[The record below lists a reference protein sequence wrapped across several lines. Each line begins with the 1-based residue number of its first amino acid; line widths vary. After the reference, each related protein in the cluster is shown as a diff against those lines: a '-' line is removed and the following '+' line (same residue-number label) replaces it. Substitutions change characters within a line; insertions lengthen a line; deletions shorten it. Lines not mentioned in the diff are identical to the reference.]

1 MTPKLSTN
9 ILKTKFSRSFERS
22 NQSPS
27 PNPRSMAK
35 MTMKMMTTMK
45 TAAREARLAEEI
57 QMSTEGIAATQA
69 IIVMTIA
76 AEMVVPREEMVVRPR
91 EDQEDMMRDP
101 DHRLE
106 TD

>member
-1 MTPKLSTN
+1 MTPKLSRN
-9 ILKTKFSRSFERS
+9 ILKAKISRSSERS
-22 NQSPS
+22 SQNPS
-27 PNPRSMAK
+27 PKPPSMVK
-35 MTMKMMTTMK
+35 MTMKMTMK